1 MRRLVAL
8 LCLLPLLASA
18 ESKGPRSCR
27 ILFLGAP
34 SGAPEKLQLFD
45 GVNCQEVELPQMSFS
60 PVYRL
65 PAGEM
70 VLRLL
75 TTPPLKPE
83 EVDPT
88 APKAAIGAA
97 VTDFY
102 LILNSDP
109 ANKTVPIRMQV
120 IDADA
125 AKFKP
130 GQMLWFNLTPNS
142 VGGQVGSEQLAMA
155 ANSRVILNA
164 PATGSGDYKV
174 NLSFRLPG
182 SEVLYPLCETSWAFD
197 PRARTVQFVVVQ
209 EGSRAPRILGFPD
222 YREQEKKDGQP

>member
-1 MRRLVAL
+1 MRRLLVL
-8 LCLLPLLASA
+8 LCLLQPLTAD
-18 ESKGPRSCR
+18 ETKGPRTCR

-34 SGAPEKLQLFD
+34 QGAPETLQLFD
-45 GVNCQEVELPQMSFS
+45 GAACQPVELPRMSFS
-60 PVYRL
+60 PVYHL
-65 PAGEM
+65 PAGDR

-88 APKAAIGAA
+88 APKASIAAA

-109 ANKTVPIRMQV
+109 ANKSVPVRMQI

-125 AKFKP
+125 AKFKA

-142 VGGQVGSEQLAMA
+142 VGGQVGREQLAMA
-155 ANSRVILNA
+155 PNSRVILNA
-164 PATGSGDYKV
+164 PATGNEDYKV

-182 SEVLYPLCETSWAFD
+182 SDVLYPLCETNWSFD
-197 PRARTVQFVVVQ
+197 PRSRTVQFVIVQ
-209 EGSRAPRILGFPD
+209 EGSRAPRVLGFPD
-222 YREQEKKDGQP
+222 YRIEEKKEAQP